1 MSERTFFV
9 ACGRGI
15 EPALRGELE
24 ALGMAG
30 IREARGGVSFR
41 GTVLDGYRA
50 CLWLRSAIRVQEELL
65 DARVRD
71 AVDLY
76 DAIQELDWDGW
87 LTPEQ
92 TLAINATIRDAPEFS
107 HSGYTALR
115 AKDAIVDQQRERHG
129 RRSSVDTQLPDLPLK
144 LVLQRDRL
152 RLYRDYA
159 GISLHKRGYRPVQ
172 VKGPLNEATAAGLLL
187 LSGWDKASPLVDPMC
202 GSGTFVIEAALM
214 ACDYAPGL
222 LRTFPFEFWVDFD
235 EAGWNGL
242 LEEARARRKEKLGF
256 ALAGADRHE
265 GAISIAKESAQLA
278 RVGELVEFSVAE
290 AASWEPPVSPSFVVT
305 NPPYGERLGGED
317 EEDLQASWHDLGTFL
332 HERCPGADAW
342 VLSGNKALTRHLRLR
357 ATQKIPVRN
366 GPIECRWLH
375 YELRDS

>member
-1 MSERTFFV
+1 MNERLFFV

-15 EPALRGELE
+15 EPALCGELE
-24 ALGMAG
+24 ALGFG
-30 IREARGGVSFR
+30 DVREARGGASFR

-65 DARVRD
+65 DAHVRD

-76 DAIQELDWDGW
+76 DAIQEIDWDAY

-92 TLAINATIRDAPEFS
+92 TLAINATIRDNPDFS

-115 AKDAIVDQQRERHG
+115 AKDAIVDQQRARHG
-129 RRSSVDTQLPDLPLK
+129 TRSSVDTQMPDLPLK

-172 VKGPLNEATAAGLLL
+172 TKGPLNEATAAGLLL

-222 LRTFPFEFWVDFD
+222 LRTFPFEFWIDFD
-235 EAGWNGL
+235 EAAWNAL
-242 LEEARARRKEKLGF
+242 LEEARGRRKAKLGF
-256 ALAGADRHE
+256 ALAGADRHP

-278 RVGELVEFSVAE
+278 RVGELVSFHVAE
-290 AASWEPPVSPSFVVT
+290 AAAWEPPMQPALVAT
-305 NPPYGERLGGED
+305 NPPYGERLGD
-317 EEDLQASWHDLGTFL
+317 DDEDLQGSWHDLGTFL
-332 HERCPGADAW
+332 HERCAGADAW

-357 ATQKIPVRN
+357 ATQRIPVRN
-366 GPIECRWLH
+366 GPIDCRWLH
-375 YELRDS
+375 YELRSR